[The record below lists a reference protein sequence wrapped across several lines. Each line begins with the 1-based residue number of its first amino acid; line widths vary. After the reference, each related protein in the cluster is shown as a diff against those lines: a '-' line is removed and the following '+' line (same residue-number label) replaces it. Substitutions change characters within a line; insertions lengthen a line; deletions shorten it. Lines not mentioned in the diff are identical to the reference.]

1 MFMEKYDITKPI
13 KIPVGMHKLND
24 DPSISFQLNRL
35 VNMDGCDFS
44 VAKEIGPT
52 IKSAADFYD
61 VLKKRADL
69 ELENEHIKNAAALY
83 RMSEFFTDWED
94 PNGLAAW
101 KKARELFFQY
111 YTDFFSGEKPLVE
124 LVNVPYESYALLTL
138 KFNAENPKGD
148 IVMHGGFDSSYEEF
162 FAECEYLRENGFNV
176 YLFEGPGQGEC
187 IRVHGA
193 PLIID
198 WERPVKAVTNY
209 FDLHDA
215 ILVGQSLGGF
225 FAPRASAFDERV
237 TKCVS
242 IAQFGALKMNFH
254 DNAFVNGL
262 VITLLNIILYGFGWL
277 INIIYAAKKGK
288 GMAFFRTYFHR
299 MGTTNV
305 YRLVKFLWS
314 IDLRPIA
321 GKLTKDYLVI
331 GGSRDTMA
339 CRAGIGRQLL
349 LLKNARSVSSR
360 EITTHEKGADHCCCG
375 NQIAAMDTVISWA
388 ELMKKRD
395 ASLKGVD

>member
-35 VNMDGCDFS
+35 VNMDGCDLA
-44 VAKEIGPT
+44 VAQEIGPT
-52 IKSAADFYD
+52 IKTAADFYD

-111 YTDFFSGEKPLVE
+111 YADFFSGEKPLVE
-124 LVNVPYESYALLTL
+124 LVNVPYENYALPTL
-138 KFNAENPKGD
+138 KFNAENPEGD

-254 DNAFVNGL
+254 DNAFVTGL

-277 INIIYAAKKGK
+277 INIIYAAKNGK

-375 NQIAAMDTVISWA
+375 NQITAMDTVISWA

>member
-1 MFMEKYDITKPI
+1 MEKYDITKPI

-35 VNMDGCDFS
+35 VNMDGCDL
-44 VAKEIGPT
+44 AIAQEIGPT
-52 IKSAADFYD
+52 IKTAADFYD

-111 YTDFFSGEKPLVE
+111 YADFFSVEKPLVE
-124 LVNVPYESYALLTL
+124 LVNVPYESCALPTL

-288 GMAFFRTYFHR
+288 GIAFFRTYFHR

-321 GKLTKDYLVI
+321 DKLTKDYLVI

-375 NQIAAMDTVISWA
+375 NQIAAIDTVISWA

>member
-1 MFMEKYDITKPI
+1 MEKYDITKPI

-35 VNMDGCDFS
+35 VNMDGCDLA
-44 VAKEIGPT
+44 VAQEIGPT
-52 IKSAADFYD
+52 IKTAADFYD

-111 YTDFFSGEKPLVE
+111 YADFFSGEKPLVE
-124 LVNVPYESYALLTL
+124 LVNVPYESYALPTL

-162 FAECEYLRENGFNV
+162 FAECEYLCENGFNV

-254 DNAFVNGL
+254 DNASVNGL

-321 GKLTKDYLVI
+321 DKLTKDYLVI

-375 NQIAAMDTVISWA
+375 NQIAAMDTVISWT

>member
-1 MFMEKYDITKPI
+1 MEKYDITKPI

-35 VNMDGCDFS
+35 VNMDGCDL
-44 VAKEIGPT
+44 AIAQEIGPT
-52 IKSAADFYD
+52 IKTAADFYD

-111 YTDFFSGEKPLVE
+111 YADFFSGEKPLVE
-124 LVNVPYESYALLTL
+124 LVNVPYEHYALPTL

-321 GKLTKDYLVI
+321 DKLTKDYLVI

>member
-1 MFMEKYDITKPI
+1 MFMEKYDITKPM

-35 VNMDGCDFS
+35 VNMDGCDL
-44 VAKEIGPT
+44 AAAQEIGST
-52 IKSAADFYD
+52 IKTTADFYD
-61 VLKKRADL
+61 VLKNRADL
-69 ELENEHIKNAAALY
+69 ELENGHIKNAAALY

-101 KKARELFFQY
+101 KKARELFFEY
-111 YTDFFSGEKPLVE
+111 YADFFSGEDPLVE
-124 LVNVPYESYALLTL
+124 LVNVPYESYTLPTL

-187 IRVHGA
+187 IRLHGA
-193 PLIID
+193 PLVID
-198 WERPVKAVTNY
+198 WERPVKTVTEY
-209 FDLHDA
+209 FDLHDV

-237 TKCVS
+237 SRCVS

-254 DNAFVNGL
+254 NNAFVNGL
-262 VITLLNIILYGFGWL
+262 VIALLNIILYGFGWL

-305 YRLVKFLWS
+305 YRLVKILWS

-321 GKLTKDYLVI
+321 DKLTKDYLVI
-331 GGSRDTMA
+331 GGSKDTMA

-375 NQIAAMDTVISWA
+375 NQIAAMDTIISWA
-388 ELMKKRD
+388 ELMEKRD

>member
-1 MFMEKYDITKPI
+1 MEKYDITKPI

-35 VNMDGCDFS
+35 VNMDGCDL
-44 VAKEIGPT
+44 AAAQEIGPT
-52 IKSAADFYD
+52 IKTAADFYD
-61 VLKKRADL
+61 VLKNRADL
-69 ELENEHIKNAAALY
+69 ELENGHIKNAAALY

-101 KKARELFFQY
+101 KKARELFFEY
-111 YTDFFSGEKPLVE
+111 YADFFSGENPLVE
-124 LVNVPYESYALLTL
+124 LVNVPYENYTLPTL
-138 KFNAENPKGD
+138 KFSAENPKGD

-187 IRVHGA
+187 IRLHGA
-193 PLIID
+193 PLVME
-198 WERPVKAVTNY
+198 WERPVKTVTEY
-209 FDLHDA
+209 FDLHDV

-237 TKCVS
+237 SRCVS

-254 DNAFVNGL
+254 NNAFVNGL
-262 VITLLNIILYGFGWL
+262 VIALLNIILYGFGWL

-321 GKLTKDYLVI
+321 DKLTKDYLVI
-331 GGSRDTMA
+331 GGSTDTMA

-375 NQIAAMDTVISWA
+375 NQIAAMDTIISWA
-388 ELMKKRD
+388 ELMEKRD

>member
-35 VNMDGCDFS
+35 VNMDGCDL
-44 VAKEIGPT
+44 AIAQEIGPT
-52 IKSAADFYD
+52 IKTAADFYD

-111 YTDFFSGEKPLVE
+111 YADFFSVEKPLAE
-124 LVNVPYESYALLTL
+124 LVNVPYESCALPTL

-288 GMAFFRTYFHR
+288 GIAFFRTYFHR

-321 GKLTKDYLVI
+321 DKLTKDYLVI

>member
-1 MFMEKYDITKPI
+1 MEKYDITKPI
-13 KIPVGMHKLND
+13 SIPVGMHKLND
-24 DPSISFQLNRL
+24 DAGLSFQLNRL
-35 VNMDGCDFS
+35 VNMDGCDLS
-44 VAKEIGPT
+44 VAQEIGPT
-52 IKSAADFYD
+52 IKSAADFYG
-61 VLKKRADL
+61 VLKNRADV
-69 ELENEHIKNAAALY
+69 ELENGRIKNAAALY
-83 RMSEFFTDWED
+83 RMSEFYTDWED

-111 YTDFFSGEKPLVE
+111 YADFFSGEKPLVE
-124 LVNVPYESYALLTL
+124 LVNVPYEGYSMPTL
-138 KFNAENPKGD
+138 RFSARSPKGT

-162 FAECEYLRENGFNV
+162 FAECEYLREHGYDV

-187 IRVHGA
+187 IRLHGA
-193 PLIID
+193 PLVVE
-198 WERPVKAVTNY
+198 WEKPVKAVTEY
-209 FDLHDA
+209 FGLHDV

-237 TKCVS
+237 TRCVS

-254 DNAFVNGL
+254 DNAFVNAL
-262 VITLLNIILYGFGWL
+262 VVGLLNVILYGFGWL
-277 INIIYAAKKGK
+277 INIMYAAKKGR

-305 YRLVKFLWS
+305 YRLAKFLWR
-314 IDLRPIA
+314 IDLRPVA
-321 GKLTKDYLVI
+321 DKLTKDYLVI

-360 EITTHEKGADHCCCG
+360 EITTHEMGADHCCCG
-375 NQIAAMDTVISWA
+375 NQIAAMDTIISWA
-388 ELMKKRD
+388 ELMDKRD
-395 ASLKGVD
+395 SL

>member
-35 VNMDGCDFS
+35 VNMDGCDLA
-44 VAKEIGPT
+44 VAQEIGPT
-52 IKSAADFYD
+52 IKTAADFYD

-124 LVNVPYESYALLTL
+124 LVNVPYESYALPTL

-321 GKLTKDYLVI
+321 DKLTKDYLVI

-375 NQIAAMDTVISWA
+375 NQIAAMDTVISWT

>member
-1 MFMEKYDITKPI
+1 MEKYDITKPI

-35 VNMDGCDFS
+35 VNMDGCDLA
-44 VAKEIGPT
+44 VAQEIGPT
-52 IKSAADFYD
+52 IKTAADFYD

-124 LVNVPYESYALLTL
+124 LVNVPYESYALPTL

>member
-1 MFMEKYDITKPI
+1 MEKYDITKPI

-35 VNMDGCDFS
+35 VNMDGCDL
-44 VAKEIGPT
+44 AIAQEIGPT
-52 IKSAADFYD
+52 IKTAADFYD

-111 YTDFFSGEKPLVE
+111 YADFFSVEKPLVE
-124 LVNVPYESYALLTL
+124 LVNVPYESCALPTL

-288 GMAFFRTYFHR
+288 GIAFFRTYFHR

-321 GKLTKDYLVI
+321 DKLTKDYLVI

>member
-1 MFMEKYDITKPI
+1 MEKYDITKPI

-35 VNMDGCDFS
+35 VNMDGCDLA
-44 VAKEIGPT
+44 VAQEIGPT
-52 IKSAADFYD
+52 IKAAADFYD

-69 ELENEHIKNAAALY
+69 ELENGHIKNAAALY

-111 YTDFFSGEKPLVE
+111 YADFFSGEKPLVE
-124 LVNVPYESYALLTL
+124 LVNVPYESYALPTL

-162 FAECEYLRENGFNV
+162 FAECEYIRENGYNV

-225 FAPRASAFDERV
+225 FAPRASAFDDRV

-262 VITLLNIILYGFGWL
+262 VIALLNIILYGFGWL
-277 INIIYAAKKGK
+277 INIIYAAKNGK

-321 GKLTKDYLVI
+321 DKLTKDYLVI

-388 ELMKKRD
+388 ELMEKRD

>member
-1 MFMEKYDITKPI
+1 MFTEKYDITKPI

-35 VNMDGCDFS
+35 VNMDGCDL
-44 VAKEIGPT
+44 AIAQEIGPT
-52 IKSAADFYD
+52 IKTAADFYD

-111 YTDFFSGEKPLVE
+111 YADFFSVEKPLVE
-124 LVNVPYESYALLTL
+124 LVNVPYESYALPTL

-288 GMAFFRTYFHR
+288 GIAFFRTYFHR

-321 GKLTKDYLVI
+321 DKLTKDYLVI

-375 NQIAAMDTVISWA
+375 NQIAAMDTVILWA

>member
-1 MFMEKYDITKPI
+1 MEKYDITKPI

-35 VNMDGCDFS
+35 VNMDGCDLA
-44 VAKEIGPT
+44 VAQEIGPT

-61 VLKKRADL
+61 VLKNRADL
-69 ELENEHIKNAAALY
+69 ELKNGHIKNAAALY

-101 KKARELFFQY
+101 KKARELFFEY
-111 YTDFFSGEKPLVE
+111 YADFFSGEKPLVE
-124 LVNVPYESYALLTL
+124 LVNVPYESYALPTL

-262 VITLLNIILYGFGWL
+262 VIVLLNIILYGFGWL
-277 INIIYAAKKGK
+277 INIIYAAKNGK
-288 GMAFFRTYFHR
+288 GMAFFRTYFHG

-321 GKLTKDYLVI
+321 DKLTKDYLVI

-360 EITTHEKGADHCCCG
+360 EITTYENGADHCCCG

-388 ELMKKRD
+388 ELMKKRY